1 VRPSFRPRP
10 TREGLLA
17 SPLHAIARDFP
28 ETLEEFRAHGV
39 SLEASGGEI
48 LAAVSDAEGLLDDLE
63 AATAW
68 RPTPVASGST

>member
-1 VRPSFRPRP
+1 VRRPFGSRP
-10 TREGLLA
+10 TREELLA

-39 SLEASGGEI
+39 SLEAAGGET
-48 LAAVSDAEGLLDDLE
+48 LVAVSDAEFLLEDLG

-68 RPTPVASGST
+68 RPVRAPEVG

>member
-1 VRPSFRPRP
+1 VRRRLRPRP
-10 TREGLLA
+10 AREDLLA

-39 SLEASGGEI
+39 ALETVGGET
-48 LAAVSDAEGLLDDLE
+48 LASLDDSTFLLEDLE

-68 RPTPVASGST
+68 RPSPAPS

>member
-1 VRPSFRPRP
+1 MRRPFRPRP
-10 TREGLLA
+10 TRGDLLA

-39 SLEASGGEI
+39 SLVTAGGET
-48 LAAVSDAEGLLDDLE
+48 LATVSGEFLLEDLE

-68 RPTPVASGST
+68 RPSPASV